1 MNDAPAPDRDTPGA
15 GGPAE
20 EERIRAAYAGLQD
33 ALRPAGDPL
42 PAVRRAARRRRR
54 VQGAV
59 LAVAAASVLAAGTAV
74 AVTTT
79 GTEDSAPGPAAPTAV
94 DTATGTPTP
103 EPTPTVTPEP
113 PPYDP
118 PGSIVGSCGSLR
130 PVRGAEELGAVEISD
145 TTVHVYEK
153 DARWF
158 VCDEWAALDGG
169 DATLFP
175 EHPVGQPLQRDHLGI
190 SMNYSMDQ
198 AGVGEYVAGGAL
210 PDDNVE
216 TITYTFPDGHVEDAV
231 VEGGVWAMAYFA
243 TTPPLDGSKR
253 VPMDAET
260 TVTVGY
266 ADGTEETFDLAY
278 PLDYCSQTNHGC

>member
-1 MNDAPAPDRDTPGA
+1 MNDAPAPDRGAPGA
-15 GGPAE
+15 GGPAD
-20 EERIRAAYAGLQD
+20 EERIRAAYAGLQE

-54 VQGAV
+54 AQGTA
-59 LAVAAASVLAAGTAV
+59 LAVAAVSVLAAGTAV
-74 AVTTT
+74 AVTAT

-94 DTATGTPTP
+94 DTATGTPAP
-103 EPTPTVTPEP
+103 APTSDVPDPQPTRP
-113 PPYDP
+113 PATSP
-118 PGSIVGSCGSLR
+118 GSCGSLR
-130 PVRGAEELGAVEISD
+130 PTRDAEELGAAEIGD
-145 TTVHVYEK
+145 TTVRVYEK
-153 DARWF
+153 GDRWF

-210 PDDNVE
+210 PDDSVAS
-216 TITYTFPDGHVEDAV
+216 ISYTFPDGHVEDAV

-243 TTPPLDGSKR
+243 TTSPLDGSRR

-266 ADGTEETFDLAY
+266 ADGTEETFDLEY